1 MNNNSNKQPN
11 NKNNRVTFIDILLV
25 TSQIKNVPQYALN
38 KTKTK
43 DACNK
48 KRCIKFSC

>member
-1 MNNNSNKQPN
+1 MNNNSNKQSN

-25 TSQIKNVPQYALN
+25 TGHIKNVSQNAFK

-43 DACNK
+43 DVCNK
-48 KRCIKFSC
+48 NAA